1 MENFW
6 PGVNRRKPHEVTMK
20 KKSELNLE
28 EAFAQLESIVQRLE
42 SGEESLEDTLKL
54 FEEGTALVNT
64 CQKILDEAE
73 QKIEI
78 LDPDTIPE
86 ENS

>member
-1 MENFW
+1 
-6 PGVNRRKPHEVTMK
+6 MK